1 MRNQA
6 WAGVFVV
13 GVACTSLAVA
23 QEAYVP
29 ALGDVMTA
37 VQWRHIKLWFA
48 GKRENWD
55 LASYEL
61 RQIKASLEEAVT
73 FYRGI
78 PVELVDTTVDPIR
91 GIDAAIK
98 AKDGAGFAKGY
109 SALNDACNA
118 CHVKIGRSFI
128 VIQTPAS
135 SPFSNQ
141 LIAPIEQSTP
151 KSAN

>member
-1 MRNQA
+1 MRNLA

-13 GVACTSLAVA
+13 GIACASLAVA
-23 QEAYVP
+23 QDAYVP
-29 ALGDVMTA
+29 ALGDVMTT

-61 RQIKASLEEAVT
+61 RQIKASLEEAVV

-78 PVELVDTTVDPIR
+78 PVELVDATVDPIR

-98 AKDGAGFAKGY
+98 AKDGARFAKSY

-118 CHVKIGRSFI
+118 CHVGTGRSFI
-128 VIQTPAS
+128 VIQTPTS
-135 SPFSNQ
+135 SPFSDQ
-141 LIAPIEQSTP
+141 LFAPIEQGTR

>member
-6 WAGVFVV
+6 WAGVLVV
-13 GVACTSLAVA
+13 GIACTPLAVA
-23 QEAYVP
+23 QDSYVP
-29 ALGDVMTA
+29 ALGDIMTT

-48 GKRENWD
+48 GKRQNWD

-61 RQIKASLEEAVT
+61 RRIRASLEEAVV
-73 FYRGI
+73 FYRGV
-78 PVELVDTTVDPIR
+78 PVELVAATVDPIR

-118 CHVKIGRSFI
+118 CHVGIGRSFI
-128 VIQTPAS
+128 VIQTPTS
-135 SPFSNQ
+135 SPFSDQ
-141 LIAPIEQSTP
+141 SFAPIERRTP

>member
-6 WAGVFVV
+6 SAGMFVV
-13 GVACTSLAVA
+13 GIACASLSVA
-23 QEAYVP
+23 QDAYVP

-48 GKRENWD
+48 GKRGNWE

-61 RQIKASLEEAVT
+61 RQIKASLEEAVV

-78 PVELVDTTVDPIR
+78 PVELVDATVDPIR

-98 AKDGAGFAKGY
+98 AKDSARFAKGY
-109 SALNDACNA
+109 SALTDACNG
-118 CHVKIGRSFI
+118 CHVGIGRSFI
-128 VIQTPAS
+128 VIQTPTS
-135 SPFSNQ
+135 SPFSDQ
-141 LIAPIEQSTP
+141 LFAPIEQRAP

>member
-1 MRNQA
+1 MRKQT
-6 WAGVFVV
+6 WAGAFLI
-13 GVACTSLAVA
+13 GVACTSLAA
-23 QEAYVP
+23 SQDAYVP

-48 GKRENWD
+48 GKGENWD

-61 RQIKASLEEAVT
+61 RQIKASLEEAVV

-78 PVELVDTTVDPIR
+78 PVESVGGTVDPIR
-91 GIDAAIK
+91 AIDSAIK
-98 AKDGAGFAKGY
+98 AEDGALFAKSY

-118 CHVKIGRSFI
+118 CHVEMGRGFI

-135 SPFSNQ
+135 SPFSDQ
-141 LIAPIEQSTP
+141 LIAPIEQNTP
-151 KSAN
+151 KSAY